1 MLEARLPENEEARLQ
16 DLYRTGLLDSP
27 QEDEFDDIVKFAS
40 SLCNMPISL
49 ISLVDTNRQWFKARV
64 GWEIP
69 QTERGTSFC
78 SHAILQD
85 QLFEVPDAA
94 LDDRFYDNP
103 LVTDLPAIRFY
114 AGMPLVTK
122 SGSRLGTLCVI
133 DNTPR
138 TLTADQKFGLK
149 VLAANI
155 IKITELRI
163 KNKSLHYLSETQKT
177 VISILAHDV
186 RNPLASIKSIIEFKQ
201 SDILDAGDAT
211 EMIEMVSDQLDNTI
225 NMVYNVVRWGELQM
239 KFARFNYTDF
249 NLHELV
255 ESVFTSES
263 LNAYAKNNTMVNNV
277 FIETLVNSDM
287 QAVEFV
293 LRNLV
298 SNANKYMQNGFIT
311 VNMTYVDKHM
321 VIEVTDTG
329 VGMTSERAEKLL
341 SSTKNDHKSTLGT
354 NNEKGSG
361 LGLLLVREFIDRL
374 NGKITV
380 KSAPGKG
387 TSFKMVI

>member
-225 NMVYNVVRWGELQM
+225 NMVDNVVRWGELQM

-298 SNANKYMQNGFIT
+298 SNANKYTQNGFIT

>member
-64 GWEIP
+64 GLEAP
-69 QTERGTSFC
+69 QTNREISFC

-85 QLFEVPDAA
+85 QLFEVPDATE
-94 LDDRFYDNP
+94 DDRFYDNP
-103 LVTDLPAIRFY
+103 LVTDFPAIRFY
-114 AGMPLVTK
+114 AGMPLVTRN
-122 SGSRLGTLCVI
+122 GSRLGTLCVI

-138 TLTADQKFGLK
+138 TLTTDQKFGLK

-201 SDILDAGDAT
+201 SDILDAGAAT
-211 EMIEMVSDQLDNTI
+211 EMIEMVSDHLDNTI
-225 NMVYNVVRWGELQM
+225 NMVDNVVRWGELQM

-263 LNAYAKNNTMVNNV
+263 LNAYTKNNTLINNV

-298 SNANKYMQNGFIT
+298 SNANKYTQNGFIT
-311 VNMTYVDKHM
+311 VSMTYIDKHM

-329 VGMTSERAEKLL
+329 IGMNNERAEKLL
-341 SSTKNDHKSTLGT
+341 SSAKSDHKSTPGT
-354 NNEKGSG
+354 SNEKGSG

-380 KSAPGKG
+380 KSEPGAG